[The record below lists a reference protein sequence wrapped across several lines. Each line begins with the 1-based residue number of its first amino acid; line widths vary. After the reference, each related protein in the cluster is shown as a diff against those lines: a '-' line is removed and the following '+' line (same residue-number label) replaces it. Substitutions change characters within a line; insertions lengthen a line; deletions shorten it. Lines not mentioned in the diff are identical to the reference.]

1 MATAIDNLQPAAA
14 EWTPRFN
21 PWIIAISVALAA
33 FMEILDTSIANVALP
48 HIAGGLASSQDQAT
62 WVLTTYLVSNAI
74 VLPMIGWISSAVGR
88 KRFFLICIALFVA
101 SSLLCGLAP
110 NMPIL
115 LLARVLQGASGGGMQ
130 PMAQAIMADSFPL
143 RKRAAAFALFG
154 ITIMVAPA
162 LGPIIGGWIT
172 DNYSWRWIFLI
183 NLPVGL
189 LALAL
194 IYKLVDDPPFL
205 RRIKPG
211 EMRFDTFGLTLL
223 VLGVGALQILLDK
236 GQEDDWLGSHFIV
249 TLIVTAVVGL
259 ISLAFWEW
267 HHKEPLIDVHL
278 FTSFNFSA
286 INFMI
291 FLAGAVVF
299 SSTVLMPQFLQ
310 SLAGYSAQ
318 QAGLVVSAGAAFL
331 MLTMP
336 FVAFLTT
343 RVPVKYLI
351 AFGFLSSAIGL
362 YLSTQLLSLNVSFT
376 TACGIMIL
384 QYAPISF
391 IFLPAITASFFG
403 LPLEKSDTIS
413 GLTNFSRNIG
423 SSFGASIVT
432 TVLARREQFHIE
444 RLGEHIGP
452 SSPIL
457 FNAVQIISARLHG
470 FGGFGFGLG
479 VIYRQLMVQAAAL
492 SFIDT
497 YVVLGSASAA
507 MFFASFFL
515 SSNDP
520 KRTNMQAAH

>member
-1 MATAIDNLQPAAA
+1 M
-14 EWTPRFN
+14 
-21 PWIIAISVALAA
+21 
-33 FMEILDTSIANVALP
+33 
-48 HIAGGLASSQDQAT
+48 
-62 WVLTTYLVSNAI
+62 
-74 VLPMIGWISSAVGR
+74 
-88 KRFFLICIALFVA
+88 ICIALFSA

-110 NMPIL
+110 TMPVL
-115 LLARVLQGASGGGMQ
+115 LLARILQGASGGGMQ
-130 PMAQAIMADSFPL
+130 PMAQAIMADSFPI

-162 LGPIIGGWIT
+162 LGPIVGGWIT

-205 RRIKPG
+205 RRIKPA
-211 EMRFDTFGLTLL
+211 EMRFDTFGLALL

-249 TLIVTAVVGL
+249 SLIITAVVCL
-259 ISLAFWEW
+259 ITLAFWEW
-267 HHKEPLIDVHL
+267 RHKHPLIDVHL
-278 FTSFNFSA
+278 YTSFNFSA
-286 INFMI
+286 VNFMI

-331 MLTMP
+331 ILTMP

-351 AFGFLSSAIGL
+351 AFGFLSSAVGL
-362 YLSTQLLSLNVSFT
+362 YLSTQLLSLNVSFA

-403 LPLEKSDTIS
+403 LPPEKSDTIS

-432 TVLARREQFHIE
+432 TVLARRSQFHIA
-444 RLGEHIGP
+444 RLSEHLGP

-457 FNAVQIISARLHG
+457 AKAVQIISAHLRVPNRLA
-470 FGGFGFGLG
+470 LSVG
-479 VIYRQLMVQAAAL
+479 VIYQQLIIQAATL

-497 YVVLGSASAA
+497 YVVLGLASFT

-515 SSNDP
+515 QSNDP
-520 KRTNMQAAH
+520 TNTQMPTAH